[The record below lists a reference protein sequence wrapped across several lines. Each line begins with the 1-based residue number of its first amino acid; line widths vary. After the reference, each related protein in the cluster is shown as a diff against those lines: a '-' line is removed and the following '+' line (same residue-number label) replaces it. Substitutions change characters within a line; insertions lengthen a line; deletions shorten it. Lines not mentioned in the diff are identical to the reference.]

1 MEDAV
6 RVVRW
11 YLDPAH
17 HDEAVQIAAKLTRQ
31 RLAVGVMADL
41 CL

>member
-1 MEDAV
+1 
-6 RVVRW
+6 VRW

-31 RLAVGVMADL
+31 RPELFANGLWGVVA
-41 CL
+41 